1 MNSIRYKENDR
12 LVRIIENEYI
22 IFLISDLKHGSNKI
36 AYCVMVVLGLSGG
49 AQTAIQASEEAS

>member
-22 IFLISDLKHGSNKI
+22 IIFDIRFET
-36 AYCVMVVLGLSGG
+36 
-49 AQTAIQASEEAS
+49 QEQ